1 MKSRKEEFLVD
12 LINKM
17 FEIAGHDV
25 KYEDIVDRKDAWY
38 SKWTMTSEQND
49 EWVEYGKALI
59 KKVFRYPKKICH
71 REMMWLNMMYGL
83 KIKNDE

>member
-1 MKSRKEEFLVD
+1 MKSRKEEFLID

-25 KYEDIVDRKDAWY
+25 KYEDIVDRRDGWY
-38 SKWTMTSEQND
+38 SKCTMTSEQND
-49 EWVEYGKALI
+49 EGVKYGEALI
-59 KKVFRYPKKICH
+59 KKVFGYPKKICH